1 MNIIDNII
9 NVKTNTPNATLVV
22 VTKYQK
28 LSDISIAY
36 AFGERN
42 FGENK
47 VQEILK
53 KKTMLPNDIK
63 WHMIGHLQKNKV
75 KLIAPFI
82 YMIQSVDSL
91 ELLQIINK
99 QAKLN
104 NRKIKCLIQ
113 YKIAKE
119 KEKYGLN
126 KSNIIKL
133 FKSGLIKEYKN
144 IEIAG
149 LMGMAS
155 FTTNIKDIKSEF
167 QDIYELYS
175 QLKIKPK
182 TLSIGMSNDYKT
194 AYQNGSTMIRIGS
207 AIFK

>member
-9 NVKTNTPNATLVV
+9 KIKKTTPNATLVV

-36 AFGERN
+36 EAGERD

-53 KKTMLPNDIK
+53 KKIELPNDIK

-82 YMIQSVDSL
+82 YMIQSVDSID
-91 ELLQIINK
+91 LLKIINK

-126 KSNIIKL
+126 KSDIIKL
-133 FKSGLIKEYKN
+133 FTSGLIKEYRN
-144 IEIAG
+144 IEIIG

-155 FTTNIKDIKSEF
+155 FTTNIKDIESEF
-167 QDIYELYS
+167 QDIQNLSS
-175 QLKIKPK
+175 QLKPKPK

-194 AYQNGSTMIRIGS
+194 AYKNGSTMIRIGS
-207 AIFK
+207 AIFT

>member
-9 NVKTNTPNATLVV
+9 NIKTNTPNATLVV

-36 AFGERN
+36 TFGERD

-91 ELLQIINK
+91 ELLKIINK

>member
-9 NVKTNTPNATLVV
+9 NIKTNTPNATLVV

-36 AFGERN
+36 AFGERD

-133 FKSGLIKEYKN
+133 FKSDLIKEYKN

-175 QLKIKPK
+175 QLTIKPK